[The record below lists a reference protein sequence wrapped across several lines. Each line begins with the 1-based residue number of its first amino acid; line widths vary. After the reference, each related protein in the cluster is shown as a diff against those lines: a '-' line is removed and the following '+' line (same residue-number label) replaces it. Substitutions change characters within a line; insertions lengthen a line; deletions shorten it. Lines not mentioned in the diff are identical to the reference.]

1 MTIDKWRN
9 HIEAC
14 EASGL
19 SKAAYARKHNLDYS
33 QLIYWCKKYDNSI
46 DRQSNLIEVILP
58 PPETKPEP
66 TSYVPG
72 NALGV
77 MEYPNGVKLHIHHPD
92 LLKNLP
98 DWRG

>member
-1 MTIDKWRN
+1 MTINKWRN

-46 DRQSNLIEVILP
+46 DLQSDLIEVILP
-58 PPETKPEP
+58 PPETRPEP
-66 TSYVPG
+66 ISYVPG
-72 NALGV
+72 NALV
-77 MEYPNGVKLHIHHPD
+77 
-92 LLKNLP
+92 
-98 DWRG
+98 